1 MNIRNGL
8 SLMVIRS
15 ILIRHF
21 PKADHDDGPDA
32 LEMLWR
38 LAVGGFVSLR
48 DAFERVPRQSP
59 WGVRPSEDDDF
70 DSFDTYGGW
79 T

>member
-1 MNIRNGL
+1 
-8 SLMVIRS
+8 
-15 ILIRHF
+15 
-21 PKADHDDGPDA
+21 
-32 LEMLWR
+32 MLWR

-59 WGVRPSEDDDF
+59 WGVRPSEDDGMDG
-70 DSFDTYGGW
+70 FDTFGGW

>member
-1 MNIRNGL
+1 MY
-8 SLMVIRS
+8 
-15 ILIRHF
+15 
-21 PKADHDDGPDA
+21 A

-59 WGVRPSEDDDF
+59 WGVRPSEEDDF